1 MDDRRQLRL
10 DVFRI
15 LLEKSGHLVMTVT
28 PQELQKD
35 AIEVADALWVLPPGE
50 ILTQFQEGDFLPTRS
65 PSVVPR
71 PDSLS

>member
-10 DVFRI
+10 DVFRA

-35 AIEVADALWVLPPGE
+35 AVEVADALWVLPKPYM
-50 ILTQFQEGDFLPTRS
+50 S
-65 PSVVPR
+65 
-71 PDSLS
+71 

>member
-35 AIEVADALWVLPPGE
+35 AIEIADALWVLP
-50 ILTQFQEGDFLPTRS
+50 TDQFAG
-65 PSVVPR
+65 
-71 PDSLS
+71 